1 MEGDG
6 ILSVSEI
13 VSVNS
18 MAFDQQKYIQEFNK
32 ENYDRVEFNIPKG
45 RKKELKQFAK
55 SKGRS
60 VSEVIV
66 EALESYYDINLSKYG
81 DFDP

>member
-1 MEGDG
+1 
-6 ILSVSEI
+6 
-13 VSVNS
+13 
-18 MAFDQQKYIQEFNK
+18 MAFDQQKYIRDYTK
-32 ENYDRVEFNIPKG
+32 ENYDRIEFLVPKG
-45 RKKELKQFAK
+45 RKAEFKQFAK

-66 EALESYYDINLSKYG
+66 EALESYYNINLSKYG

>member
-6 ILSVSEI
+6 ILSASIKMGVSA
-13 VSVNS
+13 V
-18 MAFDQQKYIQEFNK
+18 AFDQQKYIQEFNK

-66 EALESYYDINLSKYG
+66 EALESYYSINLSKYG

>member
-1 MEGDG
+1 
-6 ILSVSEI
+6 
-13 VSVNS
+13 
-18 MAFDQQKYIQEFNK
+18 MAFDQTKYKNDFNK
-32 ENYDRVEFNIPKG
+32 ENYDRIEFTIPKG
-45 RKKELKQFAK
+45 RKNELRQFAK

-66 EALESYYDINLSKYG
+66 EALESYYNINLSKYG